1 MLSRLVAVAAASAA
15 ASAAPAAEAP
25 LGATAGVIA
34 AAARAAS
41 GEAGQV
47 RLARDWRFEARRP
60 EAGKSWYGATSVGSG
75 VVGGGRGRLSPRAFA
90 RRWRPEV
97 SASARVVER
106 SRSGCP
112 PV

>member
-1 MLSRLVAVAAASAA
+1 MSKRITQYNSLNHGAAAVLNRLVAVAAASAA
-15 ASAAPAAEAP
+15 TSAAEAP

-75 VVGGGRGRLSPRAFA
+75 VFFLNVSGGDWFT
-90 RRWRPEV
+90 
-97 SASARVVER
+97 
-106 SRSGCP
+106 
-112 PV
+112 